1 MNYRQQELTVQDLA
15 QFVAE
20 LAQPQANIQE
30 LRERPAA
37 MFHIPEVEES
47 KRKDLFID
55 LLGDELPKVT
65 SKVSVVKDE
74 KEKRREEVR
83 TEELQAHAFGASSG
97 GLQAERAL
105 CGRVDIFMES
115 QTPIIPP
122 SAARSLP
129 MHH

>member
-30 LRERPAA
+30 LSERPAA

-65 SKVSVVKDE
+65 SKVSVVEDE
-74 KEKRREEVR
+74 KEKRRVR
-83 TEELQAHAFGASSG
+83 RTIIVRGMRGIKQSS
-97 GLQAERAL
+97 L
-105 CGRVDIFMES
+105 CGCHDMR
-115 QTPIIPP
+115 
-122 SAARSLP
+122 RR
-129 MHH
+129 